1 MEIECFAQQLV
12 DFCGCTMEMK
22 VINIMAA
29 SLDGRIASH
38 ANESD
43 AERKRHGFTNE
54 ADHEHM
60 LRWLRASDAVIVGGH
75 SVNVSGGVMEV
86 LNEHGT
92 FPTWIM
98 LTNHG
103 FEADQAVWR
112 HPNTPKWIVSSE
124 ALSEG
129 RRGTAVKHVVYG
141 DGQMVEETLEACRA
155 AGFQQ
160 VLLFGGGMV
169 NRSFYAASAVDEL
182 VLTLC
187 PVAIGKTSGVPVVAP
202 ELPESVHFQL
212 QSAEVEGDLVFIHYL
227 VQR

>member
-1 MEIECFAQQLV
+1 VEIECFAQQLV

-22 VINIMAA
+22 VINIMAS

-43 AERKRHGFTNE
+43 AERKRLGFTND

-60 LRWLRASDAVIVGGH
+60 LRWLRQSDAVIVGGH

-86 LNEHGT
+86 LNEGGAY
-92 FPTWIM
+92 PTGIM
-98 LTNHG
+98 LTNRG
-103 FEADQAVWR
+103 FESDQAVWR
-112 HPNTPKWIVSSE
+112 HPNTPKWTVSSE
-124 ALSEG
+124 ALAED
-129 RRGTAVKHVVYG
+129 RRGEAVKHLVYG
-141 DGQMVEETLEACRA
+141 EGDMVAKTLEACRA

-169 NRSFYAASAVDEL
+169 NRSFYAASAVDEF
-182 VLTLC
+182 VLTVC
-187 PVAIGKTSGVPVVAP
+187 PVAIGKASGVPVIAP
-202 ELPESVHFQL
+202 ELPEAVQFKL